1 MGKFKIVQ
9 GTKQNFYLRGEIQG
23 GLLLVL
29 FLRPVRNT

>member
-23 GLLLVL
+23 GLLVL